1 MYLLILE
8 RLEDEFRVINA
19 CLRPLAACHGLHII
33 TVEGLP
39 HDNETELELPTS
51 STGAAENLRFAPPGT
66 VNKVAYTIAANG
78 GTQCGFCTPGFT
90 MSLYDATR
98 RQQAARNSSCGDCPQ
113 TEEVLGDIEDIYS
126 GHICRCTGYRGLLL
140 AAKKELLPASNR
152 QLTHELSETPDNV
165 IDVEANSYSM
175 GSIRHENVLIESIDT
190 NLPQRRYE
198 TPLEAAP
205 AEIML
210 HTERANLMQDILH
223 PPHPTPMVELN
234 GSKKWFNADTWDR
247 AKELVADAIAANV
260 SYKLVRGNTSAGV
273 YKDEEWLNVDRFI
286 NLNHIATTSA
296 PVEITD
302 RGLRL
307 SPECTINNLTSF
319 ISNHREKYIE
329 SEALLSLLRRVA
341 GNQVRNAGTV
351 FGSIS
356 MAIKHGFLS
365 DTFLGLVTGNTT
377 VLVDFYENNTWSER
391 PGALLFDLTTW
402 QNQHFIIRSVVLPLR
417 VIESSDLFVH
427 CFKVARRLQNA
438 HSLVNLGCRV
448 ERVDGIWKSTLF
460 LGNFLTTGYLR
471 LRSDDNEADEDTDLD
486 GERVVSA
493 HRIGRIFDDI
503 VNMERDSLS
512 LGLISRVIDGGVRA
526 QLHVVV
532 QATKEHDVRQS
543 RVSIAAGLFLKTILR
558 FLHERRAITLTDL
571 ESITSNVYG
580 EKRLSYAHGKQA
592 YRVNEMS
599 FPVSEPMIKTT
610 AVHQAMGSTKYT
622 RTKQVPEGGVHA
634 TFFLST
640 KATGLLLWNEA
651 EVARFSYVAADRI
664 FREYGIRIDDSNFSL
679 FRAIDLRGPNPQG
692 YYPTNDANLLSSS
705 SYQSFHE
712 FLLADVEVVY
722 YGQPIGILAT
732 PFQWCTEYLVKLL
745 DRGDFGLVSYGS
757 SYSPV
762 LTLDGPSAIPVT
774 SRVPGTNEI
783 SSVMVNRRFNTV
795 STSYDSSTDSVQQT
809 SKAIGWYSNIRDQ
822 GDSEPPRIDFD
833 EYRNDSHVVVEG
845 MHEVG
850 SQYHFYMETQCAFAE
865 IVEIDPAGTETSRV
879 TGRIVNDHPISRL
892 ISVAALGRTPEQRE
906 SHHPV
911 AARVSHVHH
920 APVFDSDHGN
930 APRTPQLQM
939 VVTAST
945 QSTISVSESCS
956 SVLTKICGGHSP
968 YKDVVVK
975 VPSLGGG
982 FGGKEPQSKLVAIAA
997 TFVAHKLKK
1006 PCKFVLDR
1014 TTDMKM
1020 IGKRHPY
1027 RGIYKIAAERA
1038 TGKICAMSMQYQSD
1052 AGVSYDCSLPVM
1064 DLSLLSAF
1072 NAYHIEKFVCRGDC
1086 FFTNRPTSTA
1096 FRSFGVI
1103 QAHQITE
1110 AAISHLCRVICTGG
1124 LNSFSVRKI
1133 NFFEWRPRDT
1143 DDAQLA
1149 PTPFGQPVRTCNMDG
1164 VWASLSRRLCEKF
1177 RLTSQESVRRV
1188 LESPDAGYDMM
1199 QQAVSD
1205 FNQKHKYIKQGFSML
1220 PLMYGISFTSIS
1232 MNVMLATMTVR
1243 ADGLVHIQSLGV
1255 EMGQGLETK
1264 LLQIASA
1271 ALGIKT
1277 HRIRVDSMDGNNVST
1292 VPSPEEQARGHNSY
1306 PGTGAS
1312 TGTDLNGR
1320 AIMAL
1325 KPEWERKLISFCGD
1339 RGLQGDPF
1347 VVVDENWVDFV
1358 AWLLDGSDKITL
1370 RAEYDMDNLLTS
1382 MNGKIEQGS
1391 PFYYFNY
1398 AAAMTR
1404 VQLDCLTG
1412 EWNILDADIVY
1423 DAGFSINS
1431 AIDIGQIEGGFM
1443 QGVGFVSS
1451 EEVQYVLNPADID
1464 HGKLI
1469 SDGTWTYKP
1478 PSTTEFPEQLNIF
1491 LYPCDEYDVE
1501 LVSRPCQLSIS
1512 GKAVDEKLRAVRFRD
1527 KSVNQDDM
1535 LDSFG
1540 VYSSK
1545 TTGEPPLVLG
1555 NTLFFALENCIEEFH
1570 NGQPHRLLQCP
1581 ATTYSIINSLRRNGA
1596 PDEGH
1601 AA

>member
-1 MYLLILE
+1 MDILCQFYLNGDLVTITQPFPPSLLLLDYLLNETPYTGTKYGCGEGGCGACSVLIKGNK

-90 MSLYDATR
+90 MSL
-98 RQQAARNSSCGDCPQ
+98 NSSCGDCPQ

-175 GSIRHENVLIESIDT
+175 GSIH
-190 NLPQRRYE
+190 
-198 TPLEAAP
+198 
-205 AEIML
+205 
-210 HTERANLMQDILH
+210 ILH

-503 VNMERDSLS
+503 VNMDRDSL
-512 LGLISRVIDGGVRA
+512 
-526 QLHVVV
+526 
-532 QATKEHDVRQS
+532 QS

-795 STSYDSSTDSVQQT
+795 
-809 SKAIGWYSNIRDQ
+809 DQ

-850 SQYHFYMETQCAFAE
+850 SQYHFYMETQCA
-865 IVEIDPAGTETSRV
+865 
-879 TGRIVNDHPISRL
+879 
-892 ISVAALGRTPEQRE
+892 
-906 SHHPV
+906 
-911 AARVSHVHH
+911 
-920 APVFDSDHGN
+920 
-930 APRTPQLQM
+930 TPQLQM

-997 TFVAHKLKK
+997 TFVAHKLNK

-1177 RLTSQESVRRV
+1177 RLTSQESVR
-1188 LESPDAGYDMM
+1188 P
-1199 QQAVSD
+1199 VSD

-1491 LYPCDEYDVE
+1491 L
-1501 LVSRPCQLSIS
+1501 
-1512 GKAVDEKLRAVRFRD
+1512 AVRFRD

-1570 NGQPHRLLQCP
+1570 NGQ
-1581 ATTYSIINSLRRNGA
+1581 
-1596 PDEGH
+1596 
-1601 AA
+1601 